1 MRADSVNRWLTLG
14 ANFGVLIGIIVLL
27 TELNQ
32 NSTMMRAQTRNEVT
46 AGLIDL
52 TSGIWNNSQF
62 ADVHRRGYNG
72 EELTATER
80 HQLNFHYLAV
90 FRYFENFHYQY
101 RQGLYDETEFSA
113 HRKAYTDVM
122 NSKLVVEFW
131 CDYRDGISP
140 EARADLDSLLTAYT
154 C

>member
-46 AGLIDL
+46 AGLIGL
-52 TSGIWNNSQF
+52 TSGIWNNPQF
-62 ADVHRRGYNG
+62 ADVHRRGYDG
-72 EELTATER
+72 EELTATEH
-80 HQLNFHYLAV
+80 HQL
-90 FRYFENFHYQY
+90 NFHYQY

-113 HRKAYTDVM
+113 HRRAYTDVM
-122 NSKLVVEFW
+122 NSELVVEFW
-131 CDYRDGISP
+131 CGYRDGISP
-140 EARADLDSLLTAYT
+140 EARADLDSLLTTYT